1 MIQTKK
7 FLIEGM
13 HCGSCAV
20 SIEMLLN
27 NQAGVKSA
35 KVDFD
40 SKEATIEFDD
50 AEFNFK
56 EVEKLIN
63 QMGYAMTEK

>member
-20 SIEMLLN
+20 SIEMLFN
-27 NQAGVKSA
+27 NQPGVKSV
-35 KVDFD
+35 KVSFD
-40 SKEATIEFDD
+40 NKEAVIEFDD